1 MAIDPA
7 IMQTWKQ
14 REALVSC
21 HRGCRQKGFTLI
33 EAIVALVLIGTT
45 GMALF
50 SWINT
55 NITTLNRVQEIN
67 AENAAT
73 INAVEYMNSINPMTS
88 PEGQAN
94 LGPYRLSWEAESD
107 SGPRDGAN
115 YPYGLGL
122 YQLGMYQTKITVQ
135 KPDGQFWFAFT
146 LQQVGYK
153 KVRELPLSF

>member
-1 MAIDPA
+1 
-7 IMQTWKQ
+7 MQARKQ
-14 REALVSC
+14 L
-21 HRGCRQKGFTLI
+21 GFTLI

-50 SWINT
+50 GWINT
-55 NITTLNRVQEIN
+55 NIITLNRVQEIN

-73 INAVEYMNSINPMTS
+73 INAVEYMNNINPMTS

-94 LGPYRLSWEAESD
+94 LGSSLMSWKSETVIE
-107 SGPRDGAN
+107 PRDGAG
-115 YPYGLGL
+115 YPYGISL
-122 YQLGMYQTKITVQ
+122 YQIGMYQTKITIQ

-153 KVRELPLSF
+153 KVRELSLDF

>member
-1 MAIDPA
+1 
-7 IMQTWKQ
+7 MQARKQ
-14 REALVSC
+14 L
-21 HRGCRQKGFTLI
+21 GFTLI

-50 SWINT
+50 GWINT
-55 NITTLNRVQEIN
+55 NITTLNRVQETN

-73 INAVEYMNSINPMTS
+73 INVLEYMNSINPMIS

-94 LGPYRLSWEAESD
+94 LGAYRLSWNAETVME
-107 SGPRDGAN
+107 PRDGAG
-115 YPYGLGL
+115 YPYGISL
-122 YQLGMYQTKITVQ
+122 YQLGLYQTKITVQ

-153 KVRELPLSF
+153 KVRELSLDF